1 MKFPTS
7 SSSITMPSPVSNQ
20 TITAVEAS
28 ATTTTLTQVT
38 NTVLVTTDQNQA
50 AGPNTKKPET
60 ENVASSLTTT
70 AGNFFRKYTS
80 TASPAPPSQAPPTS
94 VEMNVLKT
102 PSEVVAHEVS
112 EAAAANKNV
121 PATSAK
127 AKVVSNKPSKPL
139 KSRKISRAPP
149 PPTTPNNSTPA
160 TSKGKKSMTSPNR
173 AVVQRPTLTHSF
185 HTDATEVQQMET
197 VLLKL
202 LDDFNSGKLRAFGQ
216 SCSMEQMSSIRDQ
229 QESLAKLHF
238 DIGARQDPSAPL
250 SEEGLRAA
258 NDNLDRL
265 MARLEKLSDDIGQLH
280 PASSTKNSPSSHPT
294 EPTSLEQPKLDR

>member
-20 TITAVEAS
+20 TTAAESS
-28 ATTTTLTQVT
+28 ATTTTTQVT
-38 NTVLVTTDQNQA
+38 NTAALNTTHVALDQHHHHQP
-50 AGPNTKKPET
+50 GTTSKKSES

-80 TASPAPPSQAPPTS
+80 TASPAQ

-102 PSEVVAHEVS
+102 PSEVAEASSS
-112 EAAAANKNV
+112 ETAVKNV
-121 PATSAK
+121 PANSATTSTK
-127 AKVVSNKPSKPL
+127 TSNKPSKPM

-149 PPTTPNNSTPA
+149 PPTPNNSTPA
-160 TSKGKKSMTSPNR
+160 TTKTKKSMTSPSR

-185 HTDATEVQQMET
+185 HTDAAEVQQMET

-216 SCSMEQMSSIRDQ
+216 HPGCSMEQVHTYQKYFQKNAMN
-229 QESLAKLHF
+229 F
-238 DIGARQDPSAPL
+238 FL
-250 SEEGLRAA
+250 SR
-258 NDNLDRL
+258 
-265 MARLEKLSDDIGQLH
+265 
-280 PASSTKNSPSSHPT
+280 
-294 EPTSLEQPKLDR
+294 